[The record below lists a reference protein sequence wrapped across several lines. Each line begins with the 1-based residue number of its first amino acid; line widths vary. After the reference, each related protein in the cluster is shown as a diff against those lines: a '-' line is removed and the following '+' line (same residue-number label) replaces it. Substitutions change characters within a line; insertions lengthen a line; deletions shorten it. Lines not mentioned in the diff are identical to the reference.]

1 MSTSSEREVSVPT
14 SDSDR
19 YELYRV
25 LDIRQKLTDG
35 QAYIEEIR
43 VMSRPP
49 PGIFPPGT
57 RSRIVRI
64 RLTVNDY
71 TICLAHQYVSATGAD
86 VTGPDPKWIA
96 IDDVIFKQGES
107 TP

>member
-1 MSTSSEREVSVPT
+1 MSTSPERQVSVPT
-14 SDSDR
+14 SDSER

-25 LDIRQKLTDG
+25 LDMRKELADG
-35 QAYIEEIR
+35 QAYLEEVR

-49 PGIFPPGT
+49 SGSFPQGT

-64 RLTVNDY
+64 KLTVNDY
-71 TICLAHQYVSATGAD
+71 TICLGRHHVSATGTD

-96 IDDVIFKQGES
+96 IDDVIFKQGEP
-107 TP
+107 TK